1 MRAAAAETATGWPLW
16 AFLRG
21 DKHPTDAVRQS
32 DTRGS
37 GVQDR
42 LRPRHG
48 RALPAEGPA
57 GTQGV
62 NDDSALS
69 FKGLTR
75 DRVNTVGAGGMCVC
89 AARAT

>member
-1 MRAAAAETATGWPLW
+1 MALW
-16 AFLRG
+16 GLFFFGGGGNKRT
-21 DKHPTDAVRQS
+21 TDAARQS
-32 DTRGS
+32 DKVARG
-37 GVQDR
+37 
-42 LRPRHG
+42 LRTGG

>member
-1 MRAAAAETATGWPLW
+1 MAAVG
-16 AFLRG
+16 FLGG
-21 DKHPTDAVRQS
+21 DKHTTGAVRQS

-37 GVQDR
+37 GIQDR
-42 LRPRHG
+42 LRPRHR

-69 FKGLTR
+69 FKGLT
-75 DRVNTVGAGGMCVC
+75 
-89 AARAT
+89 

>member
-1 MRAAAAETATGWPLW
+1 MAAVGFFW
-16 AFLRG
+16 G
-21 DKHPTDAVRQS
+21 GKHTTDAVRQR

-37 GVQDR
+37 GIQDR

-89 AARAT
+89 VCRSGHMMQK